1 MLKSQTLYQH
11 GDEYLLVNNI
21 NTDDIERENWQ
32 KVQQGNGFI
41 RENGELKARLVCEIP
56 EGEAAMLRAN
66 NDLDFLVFENSHDS
80 RALKKLLAR
89 FPHWRSSSG
98 GF

>member
-1 MLKSQTLYQH
+1 MLIGQSLLQH
-11 GDEYLLVNNI
+11 GDEYTLINHI
-21 NTDDIERENWQ
+21 NTDDIERENWRR
-32 KVQQGNGFI
+32 VQHGNGFI
-41 RENGELKARLVCEIP
+41 RENGDLKARVLCEIP
-56 EGEAAMLRAN
+56 EDEAAMLRAN